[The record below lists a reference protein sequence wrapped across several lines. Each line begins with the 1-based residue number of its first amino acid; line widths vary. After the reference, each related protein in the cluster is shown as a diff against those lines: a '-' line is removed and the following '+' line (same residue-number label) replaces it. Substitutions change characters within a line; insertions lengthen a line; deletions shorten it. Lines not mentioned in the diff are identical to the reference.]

1 MMRDWS
7 PTLMLESVLM
17 LSITSADRRW
27 IMTSADSSAENAVV
41 AVITTALQASLTSMQ
56 LK

>member
-1 MMRDWS
+1 
-7 PTLMLESVLM
+7 M